1 MTTLRKLLVLIS
13 AAILTAC
20 GGGGGG
26 GGGGI
31 TSPPP
36 PVSDACSLTA
46 QKQFVFDQM
55 QLWYL
60 WNDRLPASVNL
71 DDYATP
77 QALIDFLSTFSETG
91 PSGAPVDP
99 SRASVR

>member
-1 MTTLRKLLVLIS
+1 MTTMRKFLVLIS
-13 AAILTAC
+13 AAMLTAC
-20 GGGGGG
+20 GGGGGD

-55 QLWYL
+55 PLWYL
-60 WNDRLPASVNL
+60 WNARLPASVNL
-71 DDYATP
+71 DD
-77 QALIDFLSTFSETG
+77 
-91 PSGAPVDP
+91 
-99 SRASVR
+99 